1 MGRLRPRLN
10 AAPRLAALFR
20 AALARPGRR
29 LSGGGPAPGFSLTK
43 RLVLL
48 TAIAVLPAL
57 VILVHYEL
65 ALRRAGEAEI
75 RQMTLR
81 MARQTGAE
89 IDRIFEG
96 VENLLRAVAHAPS
109 VVEGEGAP
117 CPAYLS
123 TLQRRLP
130 HLVSLSVLDIGG
142 RVSCQ
147 APPRRDA
154 ERHNARGYFRDVLG
168 GKRFAVGM
176 LSTLAGAD
184 KPALPVAIPLTPQG
198 EFRGAIVAHL
208 DVGWLRER
216 LRERGIV
223 EGAEI
228 TVTDRD
234 GAVILR
240 EPTGADALGQR
251 VADEYQRLINA
262 DEAATL
268 ELVDDLGT
276 RRVLGYLP
284 VPATGGLYIGASLS
298 RETAFAALDKA
309 TSRGLLVVV
318 IGLLIALAAAFTV
331 GRVFIQRPVERLI
344 LTVRAWRG
352 GDHAARTAM
361 APERGE
367 IEAVGAALDRL
378 LDEVV
383 ERQTEAAESARARSE
398 SEERYR
404 GLIELSPDAEFVDV
418 DTRIV
423 YVNAAMIRLLGAT
436 SAEDIVGRSSLDLI
450 AEEFRKRVRRR
461 ILSLRDTGIS
471 NPPMEQRWLRL
482 DGSPVEV
489 EVVSARVPW
498 EGGYANQVI
507 LRDIAARKEA
517 EERQRFLLHEL
528 NHRVKNTLTTVQSLA
543 SQTLR
548 NAPSLKEF
556 GQKFMDRLLAL
567 SATQNLLTQGSW
579 EHAGLAD
586 LLRTELKPHGDERFA
601 ISGDDVLLPPRIVLP
616 LGMVFHELATNA
628 AKHGALSA
636 PGGRVCVAWT
646 VERRFLRLE
655 WREEGGPAIGPPS
668 AEGFGTR
675 LLDRTV
681 SGELAGRYERLFRSG
696 GLLCHVTI
704 PLPGADPAELVQ
716 RHAA

>member
-1 MGRLRPRLN
+1 MN

-216 LRERGIV
+216 LR
-223 EGAEI
+223 
-228 TVTDRD
+228 
-234 GAVILR
+234 
-240 EPTGADALGQR
+240 
-251 VADEYQRLINA
+251 
-262 DEAATL
+262 
-268 ELVDDLGT
+268 
-276 RRVLGYLP
+276 
-284 VPATGGLYIGASLS
+284 
-298 RETAFAALDKA
+298 
-309 TSRGLLVVV
+309 
-318 IGLLIALAAAFTV
+318 
-331 GRVFIQRPVERLI
+331 
-344 LTVRAWRG
+344 
-352 GDHAARTAM
+352 
-361 APERGE
+361 
-367 IEAVGAALDRL
+367 
-378 LDEVV
+378 
-383 ERQTEAAESARARSE
+383 
-398 SEERYR
+398 
-404 GLIELSPDAEFVDV
+404 
-418 DTRIV
+418 
-423 YVNAAMIRLLGAT
+423 
-436 SAEDIVGRSSLDLI
+436 
-450 AEEFRKRVRRR
+450 
-461 ILSLRDTGIS
+461 
-471 NPPMEQRWLRL
+471 
-482 DGSPVEV
+482 
-489 EVVSARVPW
+489 
-498 EGGYANQVI
+498 
-507 LRDIAARKEA
+507 
-517 EERQRFLLHEL
+517 
-528 NHRVKNTLTTVQSLA
+528 
-543 SQTLR
+543 
-548 NAPSLKEF
+548 
-556 GQKFMDRLLAL
+556 
-567 SATQNLLTQGSW
+567 
-579 EHAGLAD
+579 
-586 LLRTELKPHGDERFA
+586 
-601 ISGDDVLLPPRIVLP
+601 
-616 LGMVFHELATNA
+616 
-628 AKHGALSA
+628 
-636 PGGRVCVAWT
+636 
-646 VERRFLRLE
+646 
-655 WREEGGPAIGPPS
+655 
-668 AEGFGTR
+668 
-675 LLDRTV
+675 
-681 SGELAGRYERLFRSG
+681 
-696 GLLCHVTI
+696 
-704 PLPGADPAELVQ
+704 
-716 RHAA
+716 